1 MKTKK
6 LAAVLTVPVLAL
18 LGACGGSPSPEP
30 ANPAP
35 VAATPSRPA
44 SSAQPVAA
52 APDEAFRKAAPP
64 PGPPVTF
71 VPPQIHETRLP
82 NGVRILHVER
92 RELPIVAIQMVVDRG
107 AAQAGPGVAAFAA
120 SMLLQGTKTRS
131 ALALSDELR
140 RLGVTYDAGADYDS
154 VGIGAR
160 GLTPKLPELLTIM
173 ADMVQNPAFNGEEL
187 KREKSRR
194 LTAIAQQN
202 DRPGVLLSNMMAST
216 LYPAKHPYS
225 VPLIGTEQDVGKISA
240 ADLASFHA
248 ANVRPDRLTVAI
260 AGDVTA
266 ERATQEIQRVFGAW
280 KGKARTTKDLAAPAA
295 PAAGA
300 PRIVLIDRPGATQSY
315 VSVAR
320 LGVPRL
326 TKDYDAILVANT
338 LLGGQFT
345 SRLNLNLREKHAY
358 TYGARSSFDMRHGP
372 GPFSAGGAIIREKT
386 GPAVKEIMTEIER
399 LQRELVTEDELA
411 DSKANLILQLPARFE
426 TASDTASTL
435 GSLAVYGLP
444 LDEFATRP
452 ARIQKVTREDVKRVA
467 EQYLA
472 PGELRVLVVGDAK
485 VVRGQ
490 LEALGL
496 GAVEEAASVSNA
508 AGKPASGPAGKQPAG
523 KPASQPAGNPTGKK

>member
-6 LAAVLTVPVLAL
+6 LAAVLIVPVLAL

-30 ANPAP
+30 AKPGP
-35 VAATPSRPA
+35 VAATPSRTA
-44 SSAQPVAA
+44 SSAQPVS
-52 APDEAFRKAAPP
+52 APDEAFRKAPPP

-92 RELPIVAIQMVVDRG
+92 RELPIVAVQMVVDRG

-173 ADMVQNPAFNGEEL
+173 ADMVQNPAFNAEEL

-260 AGDVTA
+260 AGDVAA

-280 KGKARTTKDLAAPAA
+280 MGKARPTKDLAAPAA

-386 GPAVKEIMTEIER
+386 GPAVKEIMAEIER

-411 DSKANLILQLPARFE
+411 DAKANLILQLPARFE

-485 VVRGQ
+485 VVREQ

-496 GAVEEAASVSNA
+496 GAVEEAAP
-508 AGKPASGPAGKQPAG
+508 AGNASGKPAG
-523 KPASQPAGNPTGKK
+523 KPAGGPAGTQPGKPSGNPAGKK